1 VKRKKAAGVLNRV
14 FQGPSAN
21 HGRWGQGMNRR
32 FTGKAGGIIGVC
44 ALIVLLP
51 FFVSGY
57 WVRLFT
63 HIFMYAALAESTN
76 ILMGFTGYVPFG
88 NVVFFGMGAY
98 SVAILMGHGVPF
110 FAALGIGA
118 VVCFL
123 FTLAIG
129 HPILKMK
136 GHYFAIATMGVSEA
150 VKQIVTN
157 LDITGGGSGL
167 NVLPLQLPTVEQVYL
182 FFYFLMFLILVATV
196 LVTSFILHSRMGYA
210 LRSIKANEDG
220 AKSIGINAPL
230 FKMLAWAI
238 SAFFTGLAGGVYAYW
253 MTYIDPPSVFDIV
266 IAVKFIIMILV
277 GGAGTIW
284 GPLIGAFFI
293 EFISEMVW
301 SKFLIFHLTI
311 LGSIIVFV
319 IIFMPKGLIWFYRK
333 RFTLSA
339 LLENVREGKV

>member
-1 VKRKKAAGVLNRV
+1 MKKQMVKIGLMLGMAAL
-14 FQGPSAN
+14 
-21 HGRWGQGMNRR
+21 
-32 FTGKAGGIIGVC
+32 
-44 ALIVLLP
+44 LVLLP
-51 FFVSGY
+51 FLVSGY

-88 NVVFFGMGAY
+88 NVVFFGLGAY
-98 SVAILMGHGVPF
+98 LTAILMSYGIAF
-110 FAALGIGA
+110 FLAMLIGA
-118 VVCFL
+118 IVSFL

-167 NVLPLQLPTVEQVYL
+167 TIAPLQLPKVEHVYL
-182 FFYFLMFLILVATV
+182 FFYFLMFLILATTV
-196 LVTSFILHSRMGYA
+196 FVTFFISRSRMGYA
-210 LRSIKANEDG
+210 LRAIKANEDG

-230 FKMLAWAI
+230 FKMLAWAL
-238 SAFFTGLAGGVYAYW
+238 SAFFTGLTGGVFAYW
-253 MTYIDPPSVFDIV
+253 MTYIDPPGVFDIV

-277 GGAGTIW
+277 GGAGTIL
-284 GPLIGAFFI
+284 GPLLGAFFI

-301 SKFLIFHLTI
+301 SKFLVFHLTI
-311 LGSIIVFV
+311 LGSIIVLV
-319 IIFMPKGLIWFYRK
+319 IIFMPKGFIWFYRK
-333 RFTLSA
+333 RFSLLA
-339 LLENVREGKV
+339 LLENVKEGKV

>member
-1 VKRKKAAGVLNRV
+1 MNNRKMVLI
-14 FQGPSAN
+14 AL
-21 HGRWGQGMNRR
+21 M
-32 FTGKAGGIIGVC
+32 IGVFF
-44 ALIVLLP
+44 LLVLLP

-63 HIFMYAALAESTN
+63 HIFMYAVLAESTN
-76 ILMGFTGYVPFG
+76 ILMGFTGLVPFG

-98 SVAILMGHGVPF
+98 LTAILMGNGIPF
-110 FAALGIGA
+110 FLAMLIGA
-118 VVCFL
+118 VISSL

-150 VKQIVTN
+150 VKQIATN

-167 NVLPLQLPTVEQVYL
+167 NIAPLQLPEVQHVYL
-182 FFYFLMFLILVATV
+182 FFYFLMFLILILTV
-196 LVTSFILHSRMGYA
+196 LITFFISKNRMGYA
-210 LRSIKANEDG
+210 LRAIKANEEG

-230 FKMLAWAI
+230 FKMLAWAL
-238 SAFFTGLAGGVYAYW
+238 SAFLTGLTGGVFAYW
-253 MTYIDPPSVFDIV
+253 MTYIDPPGVFDIV

-277 GGAGTIW
+277 GGSGTIM
-284 GPLIGAFFI
+284 GPLLGAFFI
-293 EFISEMVW
+293 EFISEIVW
-301 SKFLIFHLTI
+301 SKFLVFHLTI
-311 LGSIIVFV
+311 LGGIIVLV
-319 IIFMPKGLIWFYRK
+319 IIFMPKGFIWFYRK